1 MAHVKMKHSFSL
13 QLKLAALATLLM
25 PASAFAVDFA
35 AAREQQFMRTCMTDA
50 TVAAGQREALCRCVF
65 EAFAYG
71 GDTRFGITDVL
82 ALDDR
87 VWEAPDRRLPRNA
100 LGEGVRQIRQA
111 CVREVNTAR

>member
-1 MAHVKMKHSFSL
+1 MAHVKMKSAFSL
-13 QLKLAALATLLM
+13 QLKLAALASLLM

-35 AAREQQFMRTCMTDA
+35 AAREQQFMQACMTDA
-50 TVAAGQREALCRCVF
+50 TVAAGQREALCLCIF

-71 GDTRFGITDVL
+71 GETRFGITDVL

-87 VWEAPDRRLPRNA
+87 VWEAPDRRLPRDA